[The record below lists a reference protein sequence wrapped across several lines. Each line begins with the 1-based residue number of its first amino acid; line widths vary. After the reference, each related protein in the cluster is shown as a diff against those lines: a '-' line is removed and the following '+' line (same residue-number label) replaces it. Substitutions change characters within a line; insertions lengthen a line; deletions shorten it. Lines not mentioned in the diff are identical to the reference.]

1 MIRTPVLL
9 AAALLAAP
17 SLVPALAQAQTAPAD
32 PAVREMRRERS
43 NPGAIPSV
51 PAQNRNAALAD
62 AGGVETARGQMAEAR
77 ALLIR
82 RQAGRAV
89 EALER
94 METRLLTNSVLASEA
109 DRPQSSAALSQI
121 TEARRLAAQ
130 GDTRSALQALDR
142 AEAALPASPT
152 GPGARPLPEDV
163 PTSVDA
169 PRPPAEGRRGTPRQ
183 GPRPAVP
190 PAAPSGVPAE
200 TMPRG

>member
-1 MIRTPVLL
+1 MIRTPILL

-17 SLVPALAQAQTAPAD
+17 TLALAQAPAD
-32 PAVREMRRERS
+32 PAVREMQRERA
-43 NPGAIPSV
+43 NPAVPSV
-51 PAQNRNAALAD
+51 PAQNRNAAMAD
-62 AGGVETARGQMAEAR
+62 AGGVETARGQLAEAR
-77 ALLIR
+77 ALLVR
-82 RQAGRAV
+82 RQSGRAV

-94 METRLLTNSVLASEA
+94 METRLLTNSVVATEA

-130 GDTRSALQALDR
+130 GDSRSALQALDR

-152 GPGARPLPEDV
+152 GPGARPLPEGV
-163 PTSVDA
+163 PTAVDA
-169 PRPPAEGRRGTPRQ
+169 PHGPSDGRRRGLRH

-190 PAAPSGVPAE
+190 PTPPAGVPAE